1 MDFLK
6 FHDRSNFRI
15 SWWQK
20 IDVSYYQKC
29 SPIKNTLISRDTV
42 SKVIGSSRY
51 SSSFSIYYAVIQFHS
66 LQTTSILIAEG
77 KVIDYIVVKLFVI
90 IFLFFWATYEILIV
104 FLSGW
109 TLMPLINN
117 SIFCYMNYKNIIL
130 LHKNQMFLFEGVYY
144 LLSIL
149 VCFSLSLIFLRIVT
163 GVEKRASI
171 LQNIFG

>member
-1 MDFLK
+1 M
-6 FHDRSNFRI
+6 
-15 SWWQK
+15 
-20 IDVSYYQKC
+20 
-29 SPIKNTLISRDTV
+29 ISRDTA
-42 SKVIGSSRY
+42 SKVISSSRY
-51 SSSFSIYYAVIQFHS
+51 FSSFSIYYAIILFHS
-66 LQTTSILIAEG
+66 LQTTHILIAEG
-77 KVIDYIVVKLFVI
+77 KVIDCIVGKLFVI
-90 IFLFFWATYEILIV
+90 IFLFFLVTYEILIV
-104 FLSGW
+104 FLWGW

-149 VCFSLSLIFLRIVT
+149 VCFSLSLIFLRIAI